1 MRVPRP
7 AAFLSVILLHCA
19 AAFAAETVVQ
29 PPTAVLVSTL
39 EKLHALCGPDGEF
52 DACTRFV
59 AYRLQATCLP
69 QGASASINASVT
81 FKPLIYLYNIRQLPH
96 EQLHIDDIRGF
107 AASYVAE
114 IESLRFASREQCEAE
129 ALQAVGEF
137 GTTMRQFA
145 IRSNRLRHPSLA
157 RMAPVRKIATNAQRF
172 AQ

>member
-7 AAFLSVILLHCA
+7 AAFLSVILLHCT

-29 PPTAVLVSTL
+29 APTAVLVSTL
-39 EKLHALCGPDGEF
+39 TKLHTLCGPDGEF

-59 AYRLQATCLP
+59 AYHLQATCLP

-114 IESLRFASREQCEAE
+114 IERLRFASREQCEAE
-129 ALQAVGEF
+129 ALQAVSEF

-145 IRSNRLRHPSLA
+145 TRSNRLRHPSLA
-157 RMAPVRKIATNAQRF
+157 RMASNAGR
-172 AQ
+172 